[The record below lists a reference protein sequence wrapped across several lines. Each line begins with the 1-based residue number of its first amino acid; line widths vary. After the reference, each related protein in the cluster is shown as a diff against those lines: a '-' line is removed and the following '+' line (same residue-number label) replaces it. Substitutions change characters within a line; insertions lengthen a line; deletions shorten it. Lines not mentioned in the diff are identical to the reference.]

1 MSGITIRET
10 EYRGKVLL
18 QLHDGRVLAYHKG
31 QILIYNGDHQS
42 KRAIRLPLSFIKACL
57 CKWRL
62 TERMLHMD
70 IRWASE
76 TDDGH
81 VLILFEDSVFCVDL
95 PNGMLQKEQCSFRG
109 KPFSICQYKDKLL
122 FGDYGLNPDHLPVR
136 IYCRDTDGCWK
147 TLYSFP
153 AEMVRHIHN
162 IISSEDRIY
171 ILTGDEDSECGI
183 WYTDDEF
190 KTVYPLLRGNQQ
202 YRCCQMI
209 PTPEGLFFVT
219 DAPSE
224 SNWLYCASGNAVRQ
238 IDQIDGTCI
247 YGTKD
252 AEYLVFST
260 TVEPEAHAG
269 NKFEYWLTNKPGKGI
284 KNTSCYVYVLH
295 NGLLNRIAEF
305 RHDRLPLRLFQYAT
319 CYFSNIM
326 NGTVYFT
333 PVSVKKKDMRIFECH
348 LD

>member
-70 IRWASE
+70 VRWASE

-81 VLILFEDSVFCVDL
+81 VLILFEDSVFCVNL
-95 PNGMLQKEQCSFRG
+95 SNGMLQKEQCNFRG
-109 KPFSICQYKDKLL
+109 KPFSICQYEDKLL
-122 FGDYGLNPDHLPVR
+122 FGDYGLNPDHLPVN
-136 IYCRDTDGCWK
+136 IYGRNPDGRWQ

-153 AEMVRHIHN
+153 AGTVCHIHN
-162 IISSEDRIY
+162 IIYSEGRIY

-190 KTVYPLLRGNQQ
+190 ITVKPLLRGNQQ

-209 PTPEGLFFVT
+209 QTQDGLFFVT

-224 SNWLYCASGNAVRQ
+224 SNWLYYASENEVKQ
-238 IDQIDGTCI
+238 MEEIDGTCI

-252 AEYLVFST
+252 NDYLVFST

-269 NKFEYWLTNKPGKGI
+269 NKIEYWLTNKPGKGI
-284 KNTSCYVYVLH
+284 KNTNCYVYVLN
-295 NGLLNRIAEF
+295 NGVLSKIAEF

-348 LD
+348 LV

>member
-18 QLHDGRVLAYHKG
+18 QMHDGRILAYRKG
-31 QILIYNGDHQS
+31 QILIYNEDNQA
-42 KRAIRLPLSFIKACL
+42 KRAIRLPLSFVKACL
-57 CKWRL
+57 CKCRL
-62 TERMLHMD
+62 TERILHMD
-70 IRWASE
+70 VRWAYE
-76 TDDGH
+76 TDEEH
-81 VLILFEDSVFCVDL
+81 VLILFENNVFRVDL
-95 PNGMLQKEQCSFRG
+95 KNYMFQKEQCSFRG
-109 KPFSICQYKDKLL
+109 KPFSVCQYENKLL
-122 FGDYGLNPDHLPVR
+122 FGDYGLNPDHQPVS
-136 IYCRDTDGCWK
+136 IYCRNTDGHWK

-153 AEMVRHIHN
+153 AGTVRHIHN
-162 IISSEDRIY
+162 IISSEGRIY

-190 KTVYPLLRGNQQ
+190 ATVNPLLRGNQQ

-224 SNWLYCASGNAVRQ
+224 PNWLYCASDNAVRQ
-238 IDQIDGTCI
+238 MDEINGTCI

-252 AEYLVFST
+252 DEYLVFST
-260 TVEPEAHAG
+260 TVEPDAHAG
-269 NKFEYWLTNKPGKGI
+269 NIMKYWLTNKPGKGI
-284 KNTSCYVYVLH
+284 KSTSCYVYVLH
-295 NGLLNRIAEF
+295 NGLLSRIAEF

-319 CYFSNIM
+319 CYFSNIV

-348 LD
+348 LA